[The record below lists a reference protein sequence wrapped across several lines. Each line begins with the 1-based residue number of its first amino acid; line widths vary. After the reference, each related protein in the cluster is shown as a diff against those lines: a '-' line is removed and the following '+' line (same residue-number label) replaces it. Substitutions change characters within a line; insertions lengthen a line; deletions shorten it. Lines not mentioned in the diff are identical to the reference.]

1 MHRYIYTKQT
11 QVGKTFMAGGFPQT
25 LDSGPTYVR
34 NPLVSAA
41 IGMMCVFLVVAYF
54 L

>member
-25 LDSGPTYVR
+25 LDSGPTYGHI
-34 NPLVSAA
+34 PLVPAA
-41 IGMMCVFLVVAYF
+41 IDIVCVFLLVAYF